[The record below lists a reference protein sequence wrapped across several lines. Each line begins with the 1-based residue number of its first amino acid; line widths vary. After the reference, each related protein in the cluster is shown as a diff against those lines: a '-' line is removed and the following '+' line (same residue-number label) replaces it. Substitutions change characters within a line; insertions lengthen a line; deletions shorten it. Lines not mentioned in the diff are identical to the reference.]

1 MQSELLRLLREQA
14 VLLRLNHHWLVLTG
28 GILDGKTHG
37 KMVILW
43 ENPWENH
50 GKMVINHWLVLWN
63 HGIFFM
69 TFH

>member
-28 GILDGKTHG
+28 GFFYGKTHG

-50 GKMVINHWLVLWN
+50 GKMVINHWLVVT
-63 HGIFFM
+63 GTMEFYDF
-69 TFH
+69 T